1 MKYLRYKQVCRLN
14 FSGIDDELIDVNTG
28 YYNTKLKRVNNQEI
42 NTKLLRFR
50 IDNLRDI
57 KLSQNAKLILES
69 VFLPSVF
76 DADLDIKHY
85 ENIILRFKNISD
97 SKCYDSSNDNN
108 SSPIIFSHCSQ
119 VRTMPV
125 VVQEE
130 SHTDVD
136 VTTHTHSVINYY
148 CNDFGISFHNP
159 SPDKLYNFTI
169 PNTFTNNTVF
179 EFEIIYNMKNGVD
192 IIMAEDE
199 IDFYRFQC
207 SLIICDV
214 DEEEL
219 TSNDSNT
226 VDLSKF
232 KPHFPLKRSL

>member
-1 MKYLRYKQVCRLN
+1 VCRLN
-14 FSGIDDELIDVNTG
+14 FNGVDDELIDVDSG
-28 YYNTKLKRVNNQEI
+28 YYNTKLKRINNHEI

-50 IDNLRDI
+50 IDNLCDV
-57 KLSQNAKLILES
+57 KLSQNAKIILES
-69 VFLPSVF
+69 VYLPSVL
-76 DADLDIKHY
+76 DNDLDCKHY
-85 ENIILRFKNISD
+85 DNIILRFKNISD
-97 SKCYDSSNDNN
+97 SKSYDSSYGNN
-108 SSPIIFSHCSQ
+108 CAPILFSHSFQ
-119 VRTMPV
+119 ARTNPV

-130 SHTDVD
+130 SNTAAA
-136 VTTHTHSVINYY
+136 VTTHIHSIVNYY
-148 CNDFGISFHNP
+148 SNDLGVSFHNP

-179 EFEIIYNMKNGVD
+179 EFEIIYNMKNGID
-192 IIMAEDE
+192 ITIADDE

-219 TSNDSNT
+219 TSKDSNT
-226 VDLSKF
+226 VDLDKF

>member
-1 MKYLRYKQVCRLN
+1 MKFFRYKQVCRLN
-14 FSGIDDELIDVNTG
+14 FSGIDDELIDVDSG
-28 YYNTKLKRVNNQEI
+28 YYNTKLKRINNHEI

-50 IDNLRDI
+50 IDNLRDV
-57 KLSQNAKLILES
+57 KLSQNAKIILES
-69 VFLPSVF
+69 VYLPSVF
-76 DADLDIKHY
+76 DNDLDCKHY

-97 SKCYDSSNDNN
+97 SKSYDSSYGNN
-108 SSPIIFSHCSQ
+108 CAPILFSHSFQ
-119 VRTMPV
+119 ARTTPV

-130 SHTDVD
+130 SNTAAA
-136 VTTHTHSVINYY
+136 VTTHTHSIVSYY
-148 CNDFGISFHNP
+148 SNDLGISFHNP

-179 EFEIIYNMKNGVD
+179 EFEIIYNMRNGVN
-192 IIMAEDE
+192 IIIADDE
-199 IDFYRFQC
+199 TDFYRFQC

-226 VDLSKF
+226 VDLDKF